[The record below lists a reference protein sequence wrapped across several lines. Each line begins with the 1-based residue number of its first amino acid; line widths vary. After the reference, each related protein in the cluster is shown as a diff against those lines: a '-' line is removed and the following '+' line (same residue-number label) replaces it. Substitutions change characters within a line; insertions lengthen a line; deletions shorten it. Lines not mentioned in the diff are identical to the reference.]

1 MISLVVL
8 RLRGGGYP
16 RYILDKAAHLDND
29 HEYSEEKFYP
39 LYNKILQYWFPAADG
54 YDVCPQWI
62 IPGSDTHTNVRE
74 DYTFAFVIEHHQDQP
89 LLLLEVKPP
98 SGLQVRGYRNA
109 AHSQIQCRLDKIGLA
124 NQHAERL
131 YAISAFG
138 KKWRTSYVAKGK
150 GINSGRAVKDIGA
163 VTSFTSSD
171 PDCWNPD
178 ITSDA
183 SYEVLHKIV
192 DTIKGYITT

>member
-1 MISLVVL
+1 
-8 RLRGGGYP
+8 
-16 RYILDKAAHLDND
+16 LDKAAHLDND
-29 HEYSEEKFYP
+29 QPTLEEKFYP

-62 IPGSDTHTNVRE
+62 IPDSNISTPNCKE
-74 DYTFAFVIEHHQDQP
+74 YSIAFVIEHRQDQP
-89 LLLLEVKPP
+89 LLLLEVKST
-98 SGLQVRGYRNA
+98 SGFQFLAGRNA
-109 AHSQIQCRLDKIGLA
+109 AVNQIKSHLDMIGPD

-138 KKWRTSYVAKGK
+138 KRWRAMYIAKGK
-150 GINSGRAVKDIGA
+150 GSKGGRAVKDIGA
-163 VTSFTSSD
+163 VASYSSSD

-183 SYEVLHKIV
+183 SYEALHRIV
-192 DTIKGYITT
+192 DTIKGYTTT

>member
-1 MISLVVL
+1 MILSVVL

-29 HEYSEEKFYP
+29 HGFPEEKFYP

-54 YDVCPQWI
+54 YDVCPHWI
-62 IPGSDTHTNVRE
+62 IPGSDIYSNDRK
-74 DYTFAFVIEHHQDQP
+74 DYAVAFVIEHHQNQP
-89 LLLLEVKPP
+89 LLLLEVEPP
-98 SGLQVRGYRNA
+98 NGFQFLWGRNA
-109 AHSQIQCRLDKIGLA
+109 AVSQIKYRFDIIGPD

-131 YAISAFG
+131 HAISAFG
-138 KKWRTSYVAKGK
+138 KRWRASYIAKGK
-150 GINSGRAVKDIGA
+150 GSKGGRAVKDIGT
-163 VTSFTSSD
+163 VTSYSSSD

-183 SYEVLHKIV
+183 SYEALHKIV